1 MNQAP
6 ADIPQGLGFSLSHDH
21 NIGDQA
27 KSPQRA
33 PQADRLLRRVI
44 DRRLDHQEVEIAAR
58 TCIAA
63 GVGAEQD
70 HASLRCRLGQAWPPL
85 SNQRLVEHA
94 TTVTQASQ
102 YSKVVLEPSSSG
114 PVPRDGGPSRW
125 SARGGAPGFH
135 SRFRSDQVSPQP
147 ARSDWKIT
155 LRQPP
160 LLTA

>member
-6 ADIPQGLGFSLSHDH
+6 ADIAPVLGFALAHDH
-21 NIGDQA
+21 NISDQA

-44 DRRLDHQEVEIAAR
+44 DRRLDHQEVEIATQ

-63 GVGAEQD
+63 GVGAERD
-70 HASLRCRLGQAWPPL
+70 HRVPRSRRGQASARL
-85 SNQRLVEHA
+85 SDQRLVEHA

-135 SRFRSDQVSPQP
+135 SRFRSEQVSPQP